1 MKRRLFFLMLAL
13 GLFATATPQNTAQ
26 AQSPVISRGGVQYDG
41 YGRGYYGGYGHGHS
55 HGGWQGTRVRT
66 YSGYGYG
73 PYGYGSDNAYQYPVN
88 SGYGYG
94 SGYSYG
100 NGNYYNGYGNSGYY
114 VQPYA
119 PVYRPYGFGVYI
131 Q

>member
-26 AQSPVISRGGVQYDG
+26 AQTLVIGQGGVQYDG
-41 YGRGYYGGYGHGHS
+41 YGRGYYGGYGHGHR
-55 HGGWQGTRVRT
+55 HGGWHGPRVRT
-66 YSGYGYG
+66 YSGYGNG
-73 PYGYGSDNAYQYPVN
+73 PYGYGAGNVYQYPVDN
-88 SGYGYG
+88 GYRH
-94 SGYSYG
+94 G
-100 NGNYYNGYGNSGYY
+100 NGTYHNGYGHRGYY

-119 PVYRPYGFGVYI
+119 PAYRPYGFGVYI